1 MFSIDLTI
9 IQNRTDGVANQFMEN
24 WYEYIILASNAAAT
38 YSKSNSST
46 GRKCP
51 NISSFCCLQSVSKS
65 LCSTVEHNTTHNEK
79 LVDEKLVY
87 SLLE

>member
-9 IQNRTDGVANQFMEN
+9 TQNRTDGVANQFMEN

-46 GRKCP
+46 GGKCP
-51 NISSFCCLQSVSKS
+51 NISSFKSVSKS

-87 SLLE
+87 SLLD